1 MFKYSVPIVLVQ
13 ANDSSKPVP
22 FVEHGPDLIA
32 RHISKNLVHAWR
44 ELLYGLALDVV
55 GQTYQVNAFVIHT
68 LGFIARGEDL
78 SEAHLNVFVL
88 DC

>member
-1 MFKYSVPIVLVQ
+1 VFKYPIPIVLVQ

-32 RHISKNLVHAWR
+32 RHTGKNLVHTWR

-55 GQTYQVNAFVIHT
+55 GQTYQVNAFVVHT
-68 LGFIARGEDL
+68 LGFIARGEHL
-78 SEAHLNVFVL
+78 SEAHLDVLVL